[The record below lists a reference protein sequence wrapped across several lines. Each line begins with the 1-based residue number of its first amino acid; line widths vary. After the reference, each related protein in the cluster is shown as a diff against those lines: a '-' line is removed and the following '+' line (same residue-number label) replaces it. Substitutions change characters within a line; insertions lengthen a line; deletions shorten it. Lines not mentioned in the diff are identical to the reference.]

1 MIQNKKP
8 MNILF
13 FGPSGSGKGT
23 QAEMLAKRYDL
34 KRLQSGAIL
43 RKWAKEKTDFGK
55 KVQAAMNEG
64 FVPSEWIFQMTKE
77 EFAKVNEDQGLMLE
91 NFSRMLPEIKNLYNV
106 LSELDRKLDYI
117 FLIDIG
123 DEEAIQRMIKR
134 GTCQECEKVVV
145 LDSGVEELICPDC
158 GGMIK
163 RRKDENIKS
172 IKKRLYD
179 YHDKTAEVLDYVR
192 KNDRLIEI
200 NGEQSVEN
208 VFQDIV
214 NYIEN
219 NNER

>member
-23 QAEMLAKRYDL
+23 QAEMVAERYDL

-55 KVQAAMNEG
+55 KVQIAMNNG

-77 EFAKVNEDQGLMLE
+77 EFSKVDESQGLMLE

-106 LSELDRKLDYI
+106 LSELDRKFDYI
-117 FLIDIG
+117 FLIDIS
-123 DEEAIQRMIKR
+123 DKEAIRRMVRR

-145 LDSGVEELICPDC
+145 LDSDIKELICSDC
-158 GGMIK
+158 GGVIK
-163 RRKDENIKS
+163 KREDENIES
-172 IKKRLYD
+172 IKKRLDD
-179 YHDKTAEVLDYVR
+179 YHNKTVEVLDYVR

-200 NGEQSVEN
+200 NGEQSIEK
-208 VFQDIV
+208 VFKDIV

-219 NNER
+219 KK

>member
-23 QAEMLAKRYDL
+23 QAEMVAERYDL

-55 KVQAAMNEG
+55 KVQIAMNNG

-77 EFAKVNEDQGLMLE
+77 EFSKVDESQGLMLE

-106 LSELDRKLDYI
+106 LSELDRKFDYI
-117 FLIDIG
+117 FLIDIS
-123 DEEAIQRMIKR
+123 DKEAIRRMVKR

-145 LDSGVEELICPDC
+145 LDNDVKELICSNC
-158 GGMIK
+158 GGVIK
-163 RRKDENIKS
+163 KREDENIES
-172 IKKRLYD
+172 IKKRLDD
-179 YHDKTAEVLDYVR
+179 YHNKTVEVLDYVR

-200 NGEQSVEN
+200 NGEQSIEK
-208 VFQDIV
+208 VFKDIV

-219 NNER
+219 KK

>member
-23 QAEMLAKRYDL
+23 QAEMVAKKYDL

-77 EFAKVNEDQGLMLE
+77 EFAKVNKDQGLMLE

-123 DEEAIQRMIKR
+123 DEEAIRRMIKR

-145 LDSGVEELICPDC
+145 LDSGIEELICPDC

-172 IKKRLYD
+172 IKKRLHD

-192 KNDRLIEI
+192 KNDRLIKI
-200 NGEQSVEN
+200 NGEQPVEK
-208 VFQDIV
+208 VFKDII

-219 NNER
+219 NK